1 MTQAPR
7 GSAPSSKV
15 VAAELRARAEAPLPG
30 HVPAVEAQQSVLDA
44 QKLVHELQVH
54 QIELQLQNE
63 QLQAAR
69 NDAEAALVRYTN
81 LYDFAPA
88 GYFTLRADGTIIR
101 TNLAGARQLGMER
114 AVLTGMRFVQF
125 VTQVNLCAFNAF
137 LLRVSAGDVAQ
148 RCEVEVMRQ
157 DQTPRTLQVDA
168 TFATDE
174 QVYNVVV
181 LDVTERNANEE
192 QLQLAALVYQSLTEA
207 IMVCDIDNRIVAIN
221 EAFTITTGYSAAE
234 AVGQTPKLLNSGQQP
249 AGFYRD
255 MWLTLTSTGR
265 WQGELY
271 NRRKN
276 GEIYAEWLK
285 ISTIFHADGTPLRRV
300 GMFTDITEKKLAE
313 STIWQQANYDLLTGL
328 PNRNLFRDRLEQEIK
343 PLRDQLIP
351 LALLFIDLDHFKEI
365 NDALGHDCGDQLLV
379 EAAHRI
385 SDCVREG
392 DTVARL
398 GGDEFTVI
406 LSGVDNALRIEQVAQ
421 MIVQALAR
429 PFALGA
435 EISHI
440 SASIGI
446 TLFPADATDSESL
459 LKQADQAMY
468 QAKAQGRNRCSYF
481 TATMQQ
487 VAQERMQLNNDLHGA
502 LAAGQLMVYYQPIIR
517 LSTLRCVKAEALLRW
532 RHPQRGMVGPAD
544 FIPLAEQNGL
554 IDEIGYWVFCQ
565 AASQVKQWRDM
576 GAACVQVSVNKS
588 PRQFF
593 DAALQHDWF
602 AHLGELNLPAA
613 SICIEI
619 TEGLLLDASS
629 MVKDSLSRVHTA
641 GMQISLDDFGTGY
654 SALSYLKTFPIDY
667 LKIDQS
673 FVRDMV
679 KDPTDQ
685 AIVEAIIVMA
695 HKLDMQVVA
704 EGVETIEQRDLLMA
718 AGCDFAQGYLFARP
732 LPQDDFLAYLQSN
745 GE

>member
-1 MTQAPR
+1 MTQPPR
-7 GSAPSSKV
+7 TGAPSRKE
-15 VAAELRARAEAPLPG
+15 VAAQLRLRAEASLQGHLP
-30 HVPAVEAQQSVLDA
+30 EAEAPQSVLNA
-44 QKLVHELQVH
+44 QRLVHELQVH

-63 QLQAAR
+63 QLQTAR
-69 NDAEAALVRYTN
+69 NDAEAALLRYTN

-88 GYFTLRADGTIIR
+88 GYFTLRADGTIIK
-101 TNLAGARQLGMER
+101 TNLAGARMLGVER
-114 AVLTGMRFVQF
+114 ALLTGMRFVQF
-125 VTQVNLCAFNAF
+125 VSQVNLSAFNTF
-137 LLRVSAGDVAQ
+137 LQRVAAGDAAQ
-148 RCEVEVMRQ
+148 RCEAEVMRQ
-157 DQTPRTLQVDA
+157 GHTPRTLQIDA
-168 TFATDE
+168 TFAADE

-221 EAFTITTGYSAAE
+221 EAFTTTTGYSAAD
-234 AVGQTPKLLNSGQQP
+234 AVGQTLKLLNSGQQP
-249 AGFYRD
+249 AGFYQD
-255 MWLTLTSTGR
+255 MWQTLTSTGR
-265 WQGELY
+265 WQGELF

-276 GEIYAEWLK
+276 GEIYAEWLR

-328 PNRNLFRDRLEQEIK
+328 PNRNLFRDRLKQEIK
-343 PLRDQLIP
+343 PLRGQQIP
-351 LALLFIDLDHFKEI
+351 LALLFIDLDHFKEV
-365 NDALGHDCGDQLLV
+365 NDALGHDCGDQLLI
-379 EAAHRI
+379 EASRRI

-406 LSGVDNALRIEQVAQ
+406 LAGVDDALRIEQVAQ

-435 EISHI
+435 EISHV

-446 TLFPADATDSESL
+446 TLFPSDATDSESL

-502 LAAGQLMVYYQPIIR
+502 LAAGQLMVYYQPIIH
-517 LSTLRCVKAEALLRW
+517 LSTMRCVKAEALLRW

-565 AASQVKQWRDM
+565 AASQVKQWRDI
-576 GAACVQVSVNKS
+576 GTTCVQVSVNKS

-602 AHLGELNLPAA
+602 AYLGELNLPAA

-667 LKIDQS
+667 VKIDQS

-695 HKLDMQVVA
+695 HKLGMQVVA

-718 AGCDFAQGYLFARP
+718 AGCDFAQGYLFTRP
-732 LPQDDFLAYLQSN
+732 LPQDDFLTYLQNN
-745 GE
+745 GK